1 MWSSLLD
8 IGYNWVTD
16 SWKKSQVPFSDLIMG
31 SYLGKFISQP
41 TQEVSYIDLM
51 NQIALF
57 IAKSYSFCI
66 CRS

>member
-41 TQEVSYIDLM
+41 TQEVSSDGFIY
-51 NQIALF
+51 QITFF
-57 IAKSYSFCI
+57 IVKSYSFCI